1 MSEESDLSTSPT
13 LLGQLRSK
21 PDDASAWL
29 RFEARY
35 APLVSAWCRR
45 WGMQMSDA
53 DDIVQEVLL
62 AFSRQAASFEYDDQ
76 LRFRGFLRTIARRAW
91 SDMLSKRQRQ
101 AIATGDTVIHELLQ
115 QHSDGDQ
122 FAEQLEAEWKRELL
136 EQAML
141 RVRDRVQPKTWQ
153 AFEELTRNGRSG
165 EQVAELLEMKVGAV
179 WVAKSKVKKMLQE
192 EVAMLEQAE
201 LLPPQSR

>member
-1 MSEESDLSTSPT
+1 
-13 LLGQLRSK
+13 
-21 PDDASAWL
+21 
-29 RFEARY
+29 
-35 APLVSAWCRR
+35 
-45 WGMQMSDA
+45 MQMSDA

>member
-1 MSEESDLSTSPT
+1 MSEEFDLSTSAT
-13 LLGQLRSK
+13 LLGQLRSR
-21 PDDASAWL
+21 PEDSAAWR

-45 WGMQMSDA
+45 WGMQCSDA
-53 DDIVQEVLL
+53 DDVVQEVLL
-62 AFSRQAASFEYDDQ
+62 AFSRQAASFEYDTQ
-76 LRFRGFLRTIARRAW
+76 LSFRGFLRTIARRAW
-91 SDMLSKRQRQ
+91 ADLLTKRQRQ
-101 AIATGDTVIHELLQ
+101 AIATGDTVVHQLLE
-115 QHSDGDQ
+115 QHGDGDQ

-136 EQAML
+136 EKAML

-165 EQVAELLEMKVGAV
+165 EQVAELLEMKVGAI

-192 EVAMLEQAE
+192 EVAILEQAE
-201 LLPPQSR
+201 LLPPRR